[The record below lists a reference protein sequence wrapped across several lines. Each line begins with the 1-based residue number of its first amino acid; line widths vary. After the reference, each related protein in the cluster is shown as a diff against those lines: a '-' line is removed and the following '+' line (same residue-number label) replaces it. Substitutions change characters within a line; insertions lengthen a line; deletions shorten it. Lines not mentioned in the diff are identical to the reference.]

1 MVSKQTKKWSKY
13 QTILYPFLLHF
24 FACKPNNSYI
34 YLAFFERDQVRKI
47 DEMMPQI
54 RNPD

>member
-1 MVSKQTKKWSKY
+1 MFSKQKVGIKSIRP
-13 QTILYPFLLHF
+13 ILITF
-24 FACKPNNSYI
+24 FACKHNNSYI